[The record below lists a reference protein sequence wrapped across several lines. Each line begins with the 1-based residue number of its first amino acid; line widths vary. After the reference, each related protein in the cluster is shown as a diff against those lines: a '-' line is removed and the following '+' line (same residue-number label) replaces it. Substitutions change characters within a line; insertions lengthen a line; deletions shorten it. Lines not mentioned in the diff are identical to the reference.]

1 MVLGSLAMSTERS
14 SPRYSSI
21 DLWEAEDIAESIIE
35 SQFVA
40 VAAVQAVR
48 KEIAAA
54 AVAMR
59 TRLQDRGRLIYVG
72 AGTSGRLAVQ
82 DGAELAPTFGWPEER
97 LVLLVAGGERALS
110 RSVEGAEDD
119 AEQGLKLIDQQAVTS
134 QDVLIAVAASG
145 TTRFTLACLREAKL
159 RGALT
164 LGIANNQASPILQ
177 EADHPIFLDTGSEPI
192 AGSTRLKAGT
202 AQKVALNTLS
212 TSLMILLGKVHRGLM
227 VDVQATNEKL
237 QKRSEDILMQLT
249 GSNRDE
255 ARDVLS
261 LAHGSVKIA
270 VLMLNGYDLN
280 SAKQKLLDSNDQ
292 LGIALQRVGDQGNQS

>member
-1 MVLGSLAMSTERS
+1 MAMSTERS

-21 DLWEAEDIAESIIE
+21 DLWEAEDIAESIVE
-35 SQFVA
+35 SQFAA

-54 AVAMR
+54 VVAMR

-72 AGTSGRLAVQ
+72 AGSSGRLAVQ
-82 DGAELAPTFGWPEER
+82 DGSELAPTFGWPEDR
-97 LVLLVAGGERALS
+97 LVLLVAGGDRALL

-119 AEQGLKLIDQQAVTS
+119 AEQGLRLIEQHAVTS

-177 EADHPIFLDTGSEPI
+177 DADHPIFLDTGSEPI

-212 TSLMILLGKVHRGLM
+212 TSLMILLGKVHQGLM
-227 VDVQATNEKL
+227 VDVRAGNEKL
-237 QKRSEDILMQLT
+237 QKRSEAMLMQLT
-249 GSNRDE
+249 GVNRDD
-255 ARDVLS
+255 ARDALS
-261 LAHGSVKIA
+261 RAQGNIKIA
-270 VLMLNGYDLN
+270 VMVLNGCDLE
-280 SAKQKLLDSNDQ
+280 SAKQMLRDSHDH
-292 LGIALQRVGDQGNQS
+292 LGIALQRLGDQRY

>member
-1 MVLGSLAMSTERS
+1 LAMSTERS

-21 DLWEAEDIAESIIE
+21 DLWEAEDIAESIVE
-35 SQFVA
+35 SQFAA

-54 AVAMR
+54 VVAMR

-72 AGTSGRLAVQ
+72 AGSSGRLAVQ
-82 DGAELAPTFGWPEER
+82 DGSELAPTFGWPGDR
-97 LVLLVAGGERALS
+97 LVLLVAGGDRALL

-119 AEQGLKLIDQQAVTS
+119 AEQGLRLIEQHAVTS

-177 EADHPIFLDTGSEPI
+177 DADHPIFLDTGSEPI

-212 TSLMILLGKVHRGLM
+212 TSLMILLGKVHQGLM
-227 VDVQATNEKL
+227 VDVRAGNEKL
-237 QKRSEDILMQLT
+237 QKRSEAMLMQLT
-249 GSNRDE
+249 GVNRDD
-255 ARDVLS
+255 ARDALS
-261 LAHGSVKIA
+261 RAQGNIKIA
-270 VLMLNGYDLN
+270 VMVLNGCDLE
-280 SAKQKLLDSNDQ
+280 SAKQMLRDSHDH
-292 LGIALQRVGDQGNQS
+292 LGIALQRLGDQRYQS

>member
-1 MVLGSLAMSTERS
+1 MSTERS

-21 DLWEAEDIAESIIE
+21 DLWEAEDIAKSIVE
-35 SQFVA
+35 SQFAA

-54 AVAMR
+54 VVAMR

-82 DGAELAPTFGWPEER
+82 DGAELAPTFGWPGDR
-97 LVLLVAGGERALS
+97 LVLLVAGGERALL

-119 AEQGLKLIDQQAVTS
+119 AEQGLRLIEQHAVTS

-177 EADHPIFLDTGSEPI
+177 DADHPIFLDTGSEPI

-212 TSLMILLGKVHRGLM
+212 TSLMILLGKVHQGLM
-227 VDVQATNEKL
+227 VDVRAANEKL
-237 QKRSEDILMQLT
+237 QKRSEAMLMQLT
-249 GSNRDE
+249 GVNRDD
-255 ARDVLS
+255 ARDALS
-261 LAHGSVKIA
+261 RAHGNVKIA
-270 VLMLNGYDLN
+270 VMVLNGCDLE
-280 SAKQKLLDSNDQ
+280 SAKQMLGDSNDH
-292 LGIALQRVGDQGNQS
+292 LGIALQRLGDQRYQS

>member
-1 MVLGSLAMSTERS
+1 MSTEHS

-21 DLWEAEDIAESIIE
+21 DVWQAEDIAEAIVE

-40 VAAVQAVR
+40 VAAVQAAR

-54 AVAMR
+54 VVAMHA
-59 TRLQDRGRLIYVG
+59 RLQSYGRLIYVG

-82 DGAELAPTFGWPEER
+82 DGAELAPTFGWPGER
-97 LVLLVAGGERALS
+97 LVLLIAGGEKALLQ
-110 RSVEGAEDD
+110 SVEGAEDD
-119 AEQGLKLIDQQAVTS
+119 DEEGVRLIDEHEVNA

-145 TTRFTLACLREAKL
+145 TTRFTVACLREAKL

-164 LGIANNQASPILQ
+164 LGIASNRTSPILE

-212 TSLMILLGKVHRGLM
+212 TSLMILLGKVYRGLM
-227 VDVQATNEKL
+227 VDVRAMNEKL
-237 QKRSEDILMQLT
+237 VKRGEDILIQLT
-249 GSNRDE
+249 GRNRED
-255 ARDVLS
+255 ARDALS
-261 LAHGSVKIA
+261 SANGNVKVA
-270 VLMLNGYDLN
+270 VLLLNGCDLE
-280 SAKQKLLDSNDQ
+280 SANQLLSNTNGE
-292 LGIALQRVGDQGNQS
+292 LGSALRHLASTQATKA

>member
-1 MVLGSLAMSTERS
+1 MAMSTERS

-21 DLWEAEDIAESIIE
+21 DLWEAEDIAESIVE
-35 SQFVA
+35 SQFAA

-54 AVAMR
+54 VVAMR

-82 DGAELAPTFGWPEER
+82 DGAELAPTFGWPGDR
-97 LVLLVAGGERALS
+97 LVLLVAGGERALL

-119 AEQGLKLIDQQAVTS
+119 AEQGLRLIEQHAVTS

-145 TTRFTLACLREAKL
+145 TTRFTLGCLREAKF

-177 EADHPIFLDTGSEPI
+177 YADHPIFLDTGSEPI

-212 TSLMILLGKVHRGLM
+212 TSLMILLGKVHQGLM
-227 VDVQATNEKL
+227 VDVQAANEKL
-237 QKRSEDILMQLT
+237 QKRSEAMLMQLT
-249 GSNRDE
+249 GVNRDD
-255 ARDVLS
+255 ARDALS
-261 LAHGSVKIA
+261 QAHGNVKVA
-270 VLMLNGYDLN
+270 VMVLNGCDLE
-280 SAKQKLLDSNDQ
+280 SAKQMLRDSNNH
-292 LGIALQRVGDQGNQS
+292 LGIALQRLGDQRYQS

>member
-1 MVLGSLAMSTERS
+1 MAMSTERS

-21 DLWEAEDIAESIIE
+21 DLWEAEDIAESIVE
-35 SQFVA
+35 SQFAA

-54 AVAMR
+54 VVAMR

-72 AGTSGRLAVQ
+72 AGSSGRLAVQ
-82 DGAELAPTFGWPEER
+82 DGSELAPTFGWPGDR
-97 LVLLVAGGERALS
+97 LVLLVAGGDRALL

-119 AEQGLKLIDQQAVTS
+119 AEQGLRLIEQHAVTS

-177 EADHPIFLDTGSEPI
+177 DADHPIFLDTGSEPI

-212 TSLMILLGKVHRGLM
+212 TSLMILLGKVHQGLM
-227 VDVQATNEKL
+227 VDVRAGNEKL
-237 QKRSEDILMQLT
+237 QKRSEAMLMQLT
-249 GSNRDE
+249 GVNRDD
-255 ARDVLS
+255 ARDALS
-261 LAHGSVKIA
+261 RAQGNIKIA
-270 VLMLNGYDLN
+270 VMVLNGCDLE
-280 SAKQKLLDSNDQ
+280 SAKQMLRDSHDH
-292 LGIALQRVGDQGNQS
+292 LGIALQRLGDQRY

>member
-1 MVLGSLAMSTERS
+1 MSTERS

-21 DLWEAEDIAESIIE
+21 DLWEAEDIAESIVE
-35 SQFVA
+35 SQFA
-40 VAAVQAVR
+40 ALAAVHAVR

-54 AVAMR
+54 VVAMR

-82 DGAELAPTFGWPEER
+82 DGAELAPTFGWPGDR
-97 LVLLVAGGERALS
+97 LVLLVAGGERALL

-119 AEQGLKLIDQQAVTS
+119 AEQGLRLIEQHAVTS

-177 EADHPIFLDTGSEPI
+177 DADHPIFLDTGSEPV

-212 TSLMILLGKVHRGLM
+212 TSLMILLGKVHQGLM
-227 VDVQATNEKL
+227 VDVQAANEKL
-237 QKRSEDILMQLT
+237 QKRSEAMLMQLT
-249 GSNRDE
+249 GVNRDD
-255 ARDVLS
+255 ARDALS
-261 LAHGSVKIA
+261 RAHGNVKVA
-270 VLMLNGYDLN
+270 VMVLNGCDLE
-280 SAKQKLLDSNDQ
+280 SAKQMLRDSNNH
-292 LGIALQRVGDQGNQS
+292 LGIALQRLGDQRYQS

>member
-1 MVLGSLAMSTERS
+1 MSTERS

-21 DLWEAEDIAESIIE
+21 DLWEAEDIAESIVE
-35 SQFVA
+35 SQFAA

-54 AVAMR
+54 VVAMR

-82 DGAELAPTFGWPEER
+82 DGAELAPTFGWPGDR
-97 LVLLVAGGERALS
+97 LVLLVAGGERALL

-119 AEQGLKLIDQQAVTS
+119 AEQGLRLIEQHAVTS

-177 EADHPIFLDTGSEPI
+177 YADHPIFLDTGSEPI

-212 TSLMILLGKVHRGLM
+212 TSLMILLGKVHQGLM
-227 VDVQATNEKL
+227 VDVQAANEKL
-237 QKRSEDILMQLT
+237 QKRSEAMLMQLT
-249 GSNRDE
+249 GVNRDD
-255 ARDVLS
+255 ARDALS
-261 LAHGSVKIA
+261 RAHGNVKVA
-270 VLMLNGYDLN
+270 VMVLNGCDLE
-280 SAKQKLLDSNDQ
+280 SAKQMLRDSNNH
-292 LGIALQRVGDQGNQS
+292 LGIALQRLGDQRYQS

>member
-1 MVLGSLAMSTERS
+1 MSTERS
-14 SPRYSSI
+14 SPRFSSI
-21 DLWEAEDIAESIIE
+21 DLWEAEDIAESIVE
-35 SQFVA
+35 SQFTA

-54 AVAMR
+54 VVAMR

-82 DGAELAPTFGWPEER
+82 DGAELAPTFGWPGDR
-97 LVLLVAGGERALS
+97 LVLLVAGGERALL

-119 AEQGLKLIDQQAVTS
+119 AEQGLRLIEQHAVTS

-212 TSLMILLGKVHRGLM
+212 TSLMILLGKVHQGLM
-227 VDVQATNEKL
+227 VDVRAANEKL
-237 QKRSEDILMQLT
+237 QKRSEAMLMQLT
-249 GSNRDE
+249 GVNRDD
-255 ARDVLS
+255 ARDALS
-261 LAHGSVKIA
+261 RAHGNVKVA
-270 VLMLNGYDLN
+270 VMVVNGCDLE
-280 SAKQKLLDSNDQ
+280 SAKQMLSDSNDH
-292 LGIALQRVGDQGNQS
+292 LGIALQRLGDQRYQS

>member
-1 MVLGSLAMSTERS
+1 MAMSTERS

-21 DLWEAEDIAESIIE
+21 DLWEAEDIAESIVE
-35 SQFVA
+35 SQFA
-40 VAAVQAVR
+40 ALAAVHAVR

-54 AVAMR
+54 VVAMR

-82 DGAELAPTFGWPEER
+82 DGAELAPTFGWPGDR
-97 LVLLVAGGERALS
+97 LVLLVAGGERALL

-119 AEQGLKLIDQQAVTS
+119 AEQGLRLIEQHAVTS

-177 EADHPIFLDTGSEPI
+177 DADHPIFLDTGSEPI

-212 TSLMILLGKVHRGLM
+212 TSLMILLGKVHQGLM
-227 VDVQATNEKL
+227 VDVQAANEKL
-237 QKRSEDILMQLT
+237 QKRSEAMLMQLT
-249 GSNRDE
+249 GVNRDD
-255 ARDVLS
+255 ARDALS
-261 LAHGSVKIA
+261 RAHGNVKVA
-270 VLMLNGYDLN
+270 VMVLNGCDLE
-280 SAKQKLLDSNDQ
+280 SAKQMLRDSNNH
-292 LGIALQRVGDQGNQS
+292 LGIALQRLGDQRYQS